1 MADLF
6 TVSDLAAYLQR
17 DLDTSSATLA
27 KDSAQGL
34 VRAYCRQEITTAVYT
49 DAKLRIDVADWSYV
63 VRFPQFPVTAVSSV
77 AVNGVTYVNGTD
89 YAWDGISPR
98 IRLRKIDEAA
108 ASFEDFPVAT
118 VTYTAGYPTTPPAVK
133 AVALAVAAR
142 QYDNPQGLRQV
153 SVDDYS
159 ETRAGADDDLA
170 GTSLLAAEKRI
181 LDVYKRRVGSVVPS

>member
-6 TVSDLAAYLQR
+6 TVSELASYLQR

-27 KDSAQGL
+27 KESAQGI
-34 VRAYCRQEITTAVYT
+34 VRAYCRQEITSATYT
-49 DAKLRIDVADWSYV
+49 DTKLRIEVDGWSWA

-77 AVNGVTYVNGTD
+77 AVNGVTYVSGTD
-89 YAWDGISPR
+89 YAWDGMSPY
-98 IRLRKIDEAA
+98 IRLRKVDESADT
-108 ASFEDFPVAT
+108 FEDFPAAT
-118 VTYTAGYPTTPPAVK
+118 VTYTAGYPTVPPAVK

-181 LDVYKRRVGSVVPS
+181 LDVYRRTVGSVVPS